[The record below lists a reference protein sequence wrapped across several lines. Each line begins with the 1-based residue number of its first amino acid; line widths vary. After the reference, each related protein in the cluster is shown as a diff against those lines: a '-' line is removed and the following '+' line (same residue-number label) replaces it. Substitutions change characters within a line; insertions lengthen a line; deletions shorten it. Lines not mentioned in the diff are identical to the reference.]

1 MARLRSL
8 LRDHTLLRHLAWA
21 LVAALALL
29 AVTASLS
36 PFRNYQLATMA
47 AYLCAT
53 VGMALLVG
61 LTGQLS
67 LGHGAL
73 MATGAYTCALT
84 SSRMSDAEVT
94 GPLLLLVPL
103 LAGIVAAAAVGAL
116 VGIAGA
122 RLHGPY
128 LAGLT
133 LALTISVPAVATTF
147 VDVLGGDQG
156 ISTVVEPAPEALGAT
171 FPLEQWQAWI
181 CCLAALLTFVV
192 VANLASGRFGREM
205 RAVRD
210 DEVAARLVG
219 HRRPPHQ
226 GPGLRRQRSHG
237 RPGGRSARGHHPGRL
252 PRCLRPRA
260 VALPRHGR
268 RRRRARQPRRRR
280 LGRCA
285 ARRAARPGDRGD
297 RLARAVTRAR
307 GQARRQPRAAAL
319 RSRPRPRPDPHA
331 ARRPRGGRLG
341 DRPAL
346 AAAPQQPRPRPP
358 PPSPPASRAEAT
370 ATTEK
375 QKDPAAS
382 LAEDSAVHTTKSSE

>member
-1 MARLRSL
+1 MAGPRTF

-21 LVAALALL
+21 VVAGLALF

-73 MATGAYTCALT
+73 MATGAYTCALV
-84 SSRMSDAEVT
+84 SSRLSDAAVT
-94 GPLLLLVPL
+94 GPLLLIVPL
-103 LAGIVAAAAVGAL
+103 LAGVAAAAAVGAL

-147 VDVLGGDQG
+147 VDLLGGDQG
-156 ISTVVEPAPEALGAT
+156 ISTVVEPAPESLGAT

-181 CCLAALLTFVV
+181 CCFAALLTFVA
-192 VANLASGRFGREM
+192 VANLAAGRFGREM

-210 DEVAARLVG
+210 DEVAARLAGIDVKRTKVLAFVVSAATAGLAGGLLAVITQAVSPGAYGLELSLFLVMAVVVG
-219 HRRPPHQ
+219 GLGSLAGAVWGAALLVVLPALANAVTDSLDLSAELAAKLDGNLALLLFGLVLALVPILMPRGVHGAAASAIARR
-226 GPGLRRQRSHG
+226 S
-237 RPGGRSARGHHPGRL
+237 
-252 PRCLRPRA
+252 
-260 VALPRHGR
+260 
-268 RRRRARQPRRRR
+268 PRRRSNPVPP
-280 LGRCA
+280 A
-285 ARRAARPGDRGD
+285 TTSRAAP
-297 RLARAVTRAR
+297 
-307 GQARRQPRAAAL
+307 
-319 RSRPRPRPDPHA
+319 
-331 ARRPRGGRLG
+331 
-341 DRPAL
+341 
-346 AAAPQQPRPRPP
+346 
-358 PPSPPASRAEAT
+358 T
-370 ATTEK
+370 ATPEK
-375 QKDPAAS
+375 KDPPAS

>member
-1 MARLRSL
+1 MAGIRTY

-73 MATGAYTCALT
+73 MATGAYTCALM
-84 SSRMSDAEVT
+84 SSRLSDAEVT
-94 GPLLLLVPL
+94 GALLLLVPL

-171 FPLEQWQAWI
+171 FPLEQWQAWV

-210 DEVAARLVG
+210 DEVAARLSGIDVRRTKVLAFVVSAATAGLAGGLLAVITQAVSPGAYGLELSLFLVMAVVVG
-219 HRRPPHQ
+219 
-226 GPGLRRQRSHG
+226 GLGSLAGAVWGAALLVVLPALATAVTDSLDVSPELAAKLDGNLALLLFGLVLALVPILMPRGVHG
-237 RPGGRSARGHHPGRL
+237 
-252 PRCLRPRA
+252 A
-260 VALPRHGR
+260 VASAIAR
-268 RRRRARQPRRRR
+268 RSPRRRSN
-280 LGRCA
+280 
-285 ARRAARPGDRGD
+285 P
-297 RLARAVTRAR
+297 V
-307 GQARRQPRAAAL
+307 
-319 RSRPRPRPDPHA
+319 
-331 ARRPRGGRLG
+331 
-341 DRPAL
+341 
-346 AAAPQQPRPRPP
+346 
-358 PPSPPASRAEAT
+358 PPASAPRAEA
-370 ATTEK
+370 APTTEK
-375 QKDPAAS
+375 QKDPPAS
-382 LAEDSAVHTTKSSE
+382 LAEDSAVPTTKSSE